1 MDFPISAQ
9 ALADA
14 ALVVPAT
21 AWVRKMF
28 PKLDGWLVVLVVAVL
43 SILAGT
49 LHAGD
54 VDAGASAPGAG
65 PTTAWLR
72 AAGLHALLV
81 FAAAF
86 GGWNALRRMIER
98 AVSTGAPPSIPP
110 AAGLFLLFVL
120 AAPVLAGCG
129 ASLQD
134 AAAALNAANT
144 IATEA
149 QPCLVA
155 ERQREAAACNGDAT
169 CEATVTAHWAPVA
182 DAYDALHA
190 GWCALVPDAEGCP

>member
-14 ALVVPAT
+14 ALVIPAV
-21 AWVRKMF
+21 AWARKMF
-28 PKLDGWLVVLVVAVL
+28 PKLDGWMVVAVVAAL
-43 SILAGT
+43 SVVAGIHAAGRPVGT
-49 LHAGD
+49 LEYAQ
-54 VDAGASAPGAG
+54 
-65 PTTAWLR
+65 
-72 AAGLHALLV
+72 AAGLHAVMV
-81 FAAAF
+81 FAGSF
-86 GGWNALRRMIER
+86 GGWNALKKALES
-98 AVSTGAPPSIPP
+98 AQPPALPPSIPP
-110 AAGLFLLFVL
+110 SAGIVLIAFLGL
-120 AAPVLAGCG
+120 APVLTGCG

-134 AAAALNAANT
+134 AAEALNAANT

-155 ERQREAAACNGDAT
+155 ERQREAAACAGDAT

-182 DAYDALHA
+182 DAYDALHR